1 MNKTAEG
8 FVNTFDLSSEHLE
21 IKEGIHR
28 LAQDKIKPRAMEID
42 EQAEYPMD
50 ILELLSDYGYIG
62 ANMPEEYG
70 GAGLDLLSFCL
81 IVEEIARV
89 CASSSQVAVVQELG
103 TLPIMIGGEESLKKR
118 YLPKLATGK
127 NIAAYALT
135 EPNAGS
141 DVRSLKTKAERTGD
155 TYVLNGQKM
164 FISNGGVADVYS
176 VFAQTEKGITAFVV
190 EKDTPGFEVGK
201 LEKKMGIKGS
211 PTAQLFFEN
220 CVIPLENRIGEEGE
234 GWLIAMKTFDKSRP
248 TVAAQALG
256 IAQGALDVALEYV
269 QEREQFGKS
278 ISSFQA
284 IQFML
289 ADMKTQIEAARG
301 LVYRAAAKVNDLTS
315 TGKNPELTQS
325 SSMAKMFASDVAM
338 KVTTDAVQLLGGYGF
353 IHEYQVER
361 MMRDAK
367 ITQIYEGTNQIQR
380 MVIARTMLGGK
391 K

>member
-1 MNKTAEG
+1 MSFE
-8 FVNTFDLSSEHLE
+8 LSQEHAQ
-21 IKEGIHR
+21 IKQEIHR
-28 LAQDKIKPRAMEID
+28 LAQERIKPRAVEID
-42 EQAEYPMD
+42 EEAKYPMD
-50 ILELLSDYGYIG
+50 ILQMLSDYGYIG

-70 GAGLDLLSFCL
+70 GAGLDLLSFCT
-81 IVEEIARV
+81 IVEEIARA

-103 TLPIMIGGEESLKKR
+103 TLPIMIGGNNELKSR
-118 YLPKLATGK
+118 FLPHLATGK
-127 NIAAYALT
+127 KIAAYALT
-135 EPNAGS
+135 EPDAGS
-141 DVRSLKTKAERTGD
+141 DVKSLKTRADRLGD
-155 TYVLNGQKM
+155 DYLLNGQKM

-176 VFAQTEKGITAFVV
+176 VFAQTDKGITAFVV

-211 PTAQLFFEN
+211 PTAQLYFEN
-220 CVIPLENRIGEEGE
+220 CRIPVENRIGEEGD

-256 IAQGALDVALEYV
+256 IAQGAFDAALAYV
-269 QEREQFGKS
+269 QEREQFAKP
-278 ISSFQA
+278 IASFQA

-289 ADMKTQIEAARG
+289 ADMATQIEAARG
-301 LVYRAAAKVNDLTS
+301 LVYKAAAKVNELTA
-315 TGKNPELTQS
+315 TGKNAELTRA

-353 IHEYQVER
+353 IQEYGVER

-380 MVIARTMLGGK
+380 LIIARAILGGK
-391 K
+391 